1 MVSVSEF
8 SSADK
13 DSFVSVAE
21 SFLPREVLIPIEA
34 DDNEKFDILVYEG
47 NNVREG
53 EIIAKSKNI
62 CVHSSVPGSVK
73 EILNFQCASGKIGK
87 CVRIALSGSFEF
99 TGKKQ
104 EEKVWSD
111 LDQNSLC
118 YLLKDNGIVNTFDK
132 PASIISQIRKL
143 KRKNNMILGVRL
155 FDDDPS
161 HDIENFLS
169 RKYLSQIVEGAGI
182 IARTIKA
189 SAIVFAFNKK
199 DKSLFNYNF
208 DFLMENL
215 DSATSIFTVPVDLR
229 KYPCGTKHDIVS
241 SAKKAFK
248 DEILSKFG
256 RNDFFIDSNTALRT
270 YDAVVKGL
278 PSIFQL
284 VHVTGDC
291 LNAAAIMKIRVGT
304 PIKEV
309 IAQCGNF
316 KKSLG
321 KIVINGILCGH
332 EVSSDAPISRSVK
345 SIEFL
350 PKSELSVD
358 KSVTCIRCGNC
369 RKICPL
375 HLQPEMLCRMY
386 RDGVTEQDALK
397 TAILC
402 SECGLCNTVCP
413 SRIPLCQYIATLK
426 KKLEGTEK

>member
-1 MVSVSEF
+1 MVSVSDF

-13 DSFVSVAE
+13 DSFISVAE
-21 SFLPREVLIPIEA
+21 TFLPREVLIPLEA
-34 DDNEKFDILVYEG
+34 DDSEKFDILVYEG
-47 NNVREG
+47 NDVREG

-62 CVHSSVPGSVK
+62 CVHSSVPGIVK
-73 EILNFQCASGKIGK
+73 EITDFQYANGKKGK
-87 CVRIALSGSFEF
+87 CARIALSGSFEF

-104 EEKVWSD
+104 EENVWAD
-111 LDQNSLC
+111 LDQTNLR

-132 PASIISQIRKL
+132 PASLISQIRNMR
-143 KRKNNMILGVRL
+143 RKSNMILAVRL

-161 HDIENFLS
+161 HEIENFLS
-169 RKYLSQIVEGAGI
+169 KKYLSQIVEGAGI
-182 IARTIKA
+182 IAKAINA

-215 DSATSIFTVPVDLR
+215 DSSTSIFTVPVDLK
-229 KYPCGTKHDIVS
+229 KYPCGTKHDIVA
-241 SAKKAFK
+241 SAKKSFK

-256 RNDFFIDSNTALRT
+256 WNDFFIDANTALKT
-270 YDAVVKGL
+270 YDAVVRGI

-304 PIKEV
+304 PIREL
-309 IAQCGNF
+309 ISQCGNF

-321 KIVINGILCGH
+321 KIIINGILCGH
-332 EVSSDAPISRSVK
+332 AVPSLDIPISRDVK
-345 SIEFL
+345 SIEFM
-350 PKSELSVD
+350 PKSNLFVD
-358 KSVTCIRCGNC
+358 KPVTCIRCGNC
-369 RKICPL
+369 RKICPV
-375 HLQPEMLCRMY
+375 HLQPELLCRMY
-386 RDGVTEQDALK
+386 RDEISDKEVLE

-413 SRIPLCQYIATLK
+413 SRLPLCQYISNLK
-426 KKLEGTEK
+426 KKLEEQR